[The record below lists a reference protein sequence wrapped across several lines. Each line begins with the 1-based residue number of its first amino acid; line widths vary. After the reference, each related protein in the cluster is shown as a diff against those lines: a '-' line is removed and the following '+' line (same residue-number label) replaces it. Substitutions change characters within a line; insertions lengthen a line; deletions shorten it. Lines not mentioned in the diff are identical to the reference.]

1 MQDKEV
7 SPVVSL
13 GFVCSGFTLDPK
25 PCWIYNKYVA
35 FGRGRAGLGGI
46 NGRLLEITHKSSCF
60 YPKSLGDFRD
70 PVSEDKIR
78 SSPCLP
84 D

>member
-1 MQDKEV
+1 MFDREVHQSYLLDSSALV
-7 SPVVSL
+7 SPLIRNHV
-13 GFVCSGFTLDPK
+13 GFTTSMLHLADEMM
-25 PCWIYNKYVA
+25 
-35 FGRGRAGLGGI
+35 GGGI
-46 NGRLLEITHKSSCF
+46 NGPLLEITHKSSCF
-60 YPKSLGDFRD
+60 YPKSLGDFCD